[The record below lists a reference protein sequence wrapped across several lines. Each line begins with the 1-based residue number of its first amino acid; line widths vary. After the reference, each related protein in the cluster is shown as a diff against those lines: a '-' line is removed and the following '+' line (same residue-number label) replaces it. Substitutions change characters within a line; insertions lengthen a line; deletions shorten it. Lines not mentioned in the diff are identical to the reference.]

1 MRKINVLLVAAGL
14 AGFATLAA
22 KIGWVDVLH
31 QLLVART
38 VVPILIALG
47 ILRLV
52 LQTAAWSA
60 ALRAHGVHS
69 RFMNLAWVRLSAQ
82 SVGYFSVLGPA
93 VAEPMKIRL
102 LRGNQGPGT
111 VPTLADAGIYGFTSC
126 LFGIAGCICAGLVM
140 VHRQHVASLMGLA
153 AGLVLG
159 TALLMCSKP
168 LLKHLVDYLEPNAPG
183 WLHAGARIEREIRR
197 FCVQH
202 RGPVQR
208 MFWLGLGC
216 QMLLA
221 CDIVAVSWSLG
232 IPFHAATI
240 LALEA
245 ASRAARVMAGWMPAR
260 IGIDEA
266 GAVAAFVSFGLA
278 PASGLTLALSRRMRD
293 LLLCLLGVGWLLWKT
308 GSPAKCA
315 SEACPRPAPETS
327 TR

>member
-1 MRKINVLLVAAGL
+1 MRKVNLVLAAGGL
-14 AGFATLAA
+14 AGFVILAA
-22 KIGWVDVLH
+22 KIGWIDIMH

-38 VVPILIALG
+38 VIPIVIALG
-47 ILRLV
+47 FLRLL

-60 ALRAHGVHS
+60 ALRAHGVPS
-69 RFMNLAWVRLSAQ
+69 RFMDLVWARLSAQ
-82 SVGYFSVLGPA
+82 SVGYLSVLGPA

-102 LRGNQGPGT
+102 LRENQRTGA
-111 VPTLADAGIYGFTSC
+111 VPTLADAGVYGFTSC
-126 LFGIAGCICAGLVM
+126 LFGITGCVCAGMLM
-140 VHRQHVASLMGLA
+140 VHRQHLASLMGLA
-153 AGLVLG
+153 AGLILG

-183 WLHAGARIEREIRR
+183 WLHVGARIEREIRR

-202 RGPVQR
+202 RKPVQR

-216 QMLLA
+216 QVLLA

-232 IPFHAATI
+232 IPFHAATV

-245 ASRAARVMAGWMPAR
+245 ASRAARAVAGWIPAR

-266 GAVAAFVSFGLA
+266 GAVAAFASFGLA

-293 LLLCLLGVGWLLWKT
+293 LLLCLLGMGWLLWKA
-308 GSPAKCA
+308 GSSVAN
-315 SEACPRPAPETS
+315 ETCQPL
-327 TR
+327 TQHMQR